1 MVVPEITE
9 ETVKKIA
16 RLANLRM
23 DPDETARFT
32 EHLEKVLEYM
42 RKLNQLDTTGIPQ
55 TAHVLPLQNVWRED
69 EVLPGLDRSE
79 ALAGAPDVRDDCFRV
94 PRIIE

>member
-1 MVVPEITE
+1 MPEITE